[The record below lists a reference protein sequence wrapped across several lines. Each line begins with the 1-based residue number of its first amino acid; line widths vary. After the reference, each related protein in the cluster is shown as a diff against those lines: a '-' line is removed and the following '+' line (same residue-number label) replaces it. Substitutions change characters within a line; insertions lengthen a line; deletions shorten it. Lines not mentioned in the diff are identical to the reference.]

1 MIVSINDETVE
12 VADRTTVVA
21 LLESLGFPD
30 KGIAV
35 AVNWAVI
42 PRSDWH
48 TTSNTERRWN
58 WSRRCKVADSKLT
71 IGDREFSSRLI
82 MGTGGAANLAVLEE
96 ALGASGTE
104 LTTVAMRRASAGA
117 PGDSSRLGLRAAAGA
132 VVT

>member
-12 VADRTTVVA
+12 VTDRTTVAA

-48 TTSNTERRWN
+48 TTSKR
-58 WSRRCKVADSKLT
+58 S
-71 IGDREFSSRLI
+71 
-82 MGTGGAANLAVLEE
+82 GG
-96 ALGASGTE
+96 GSGHG
-104 LTTVAMRRASAGA
+104 VQG
-117 PGDSSRLGLRAAAGA
+117 G
-132 VVT
+132 